1 MVFNVVAHNRDDH
14 TKQVSLLLQENGE
27 WRLAPAYDLTCS
39 DGPGGEHSMA
49 IAGRGHPDVAAVLEV
64 ADAAGIPA
72 RTVRRVLD
80 EVNTAVVDGWAEV
93 APSAA
98 TRRRVG
104 KLLHPVR

>member
-1 MVFNVVAHNRDDH
+1 V
-14 TKQVSLLLQENGE
+14 
-27 WRLAPAYDLTCS
+27 
-39 DGPGGEHSMA
+39 
-49 IAGRGHPDVAAVLEV
+49 AGRGHPDAAAVLEV
-64 ADAAGIPA
+64 AEAAGIPA